1 MNRGIVEAFE
11 AGTLSSASLMVN
23 TPAFGAAAALARER
37 APALGV
43 GLHFNLVSGRP
54 LSPVSTLANPRTG
67 EFFLLPELA
76 LRAFS
81 GRIGAD
87 DVRRECDAQI
97 SLLQAE
103 GIAATHLDSHRHTH
117 ALPGILAPVLASA
130 RAAGVPIVRRPLD
143 HVLLTD
149 PVSSSK
155 MAMLH
160 ASWRLA
166 LRGVAAADREQL
178 RRSPNFR
185 GIALQ
190 DRQDVG
196 SRLLAMLDH
205 LPPTPTEIMLHP
217 GYSDEVLAA
226 QDAYREARDH
236 ELAALLSPVVRE
248 RLTRGDVRLVNFRG
262 V

>member
-1 MNRGIVEAFE
+1 
-11 AGTLSSASLMVN
+11 MVN

-37 APALGV
+37 APILGV

-54 LSPVSTLANPRTG
+54 VSPVSTLANPRTG
-67 EFFLLPELA
+67 DFFPLPELA
-76 LRAFS
+76 RRAVS
-81 GRIGAD
+81 GQIDAE
-87 DVRRECDAQI
+87 DVRRECDAQ
-97 SLLQAE
+97 LAALHAE

-143 HVLLTD
+143 QLSLAD
-149 PVSSSK
+149 PVSSAK
-155 MAMLH
+155 MALLH

-166 LRGVAAADREQL
+166 LRSVVPADREQL

-190 DRQDVG
+190 DRQDVR
-196 SRLLAMLDH
+196 SRLLAVLDH

-217 GYSDEVLAA
+217 GYSDDVLAA
-226 QDAYREARDH
+226 QDAYREARDR
-236 ELAALLSPVVRE
+236 ELAALLSPDVRE
-248 RLTRGDVRLVNFRG
+248 RLTRGDVRLVNFRD